1 MLTLLYIHEWSCFVL
16 DHAQFI
22 FLGTNATLNNQD
34 GVSRE
39 VGHLGKAVR
48 NKTNQIL
55 RAQAGEE

>member
-1 MLTLLYIHEWSCFVL
+1 MHEWSCFVL